1 MLRIAGHRSV
11 FVQLVRKKRKRG
23 GLEKILAFYV
33 GAKCALSL
41 TETECDYVIAMELT
55 ACG

>member
-11 FVQLVRKKRKRG
+11 FVQLVRKKRKR